1 MRECTFRPNV
11 KSSEHTFTNLIAKH
25 HSKPKKAAL
34 ANMKNFLKR
43 LNHAEERKKEH
54 VESILKHYESY
65 SIPQNQESRIQE
77 AYKSQDYQAEQ

>member
-11 KSSEHTFTNLIAKH
+11 KSSEHTFSNLNAKL

-43 LNHAEERKKEH
+43 LNKAEERKKEH
-54 VESILKHYESY
+54 VESILKQYES
-65 SIPQNQESRIQE
+65 
-77 AYKSQDYQAEQ
+77 

>member
-11 KSSEHTFTNLIAKH
+11 KSSEHTFTSLIAKS

-43 LNHAEERKKEH
+43 LNQAEERKRDH
-54 VESILKHYESY
+54 VESILKQYES
-65 SIPQNQESRIQE
+65 
-77 AYKSQDYQAEQ
+77 

>member
-11 KSSEHTFTNLIAKH
+11 KSSEHTFTNQIAKH

-43 LNHAEERKKEH
+43 LNQAEERKKEH
-54 VESILKHYESY
+54 VESILKQYES
-65 SIPQNQESRIQE
+65 
-77 AYKSQDYQAEQ
+77 